1 MSRSVGGPIAT
12 KQPMQFNRIVRGV
25 ASLAAIAALACFT
38 VLPAAAQTGSVRGLV
53 LDGASRRPLA
63 DAQVHI
69 VGTGIGLPTNSAG
82 RFVLLGV
89 PTGAQVVRVSLIGYG
104 ELDTDV
110 TVAAD
115 EAVSLEIEMTA
126 TAISLDEI
134 VVTGVGAETARRA
147 LGTTV
152 EVLTAEDFELAPVQS
167 IDQVLQGRVAGATVS
182 ATSAQP
188 GTGSLISFRGV
199 SSVFGAQT
207 PVIYIDGVRVD
218 NDQATSAGTGGEQ
231 SSALSDLLT
240 TDIERIEI
248 TKGGAASTLFGSDAA
263 TGVIQIFTRKGSPG
277 APRITARMEQGL
289 ELPELKYIFDTRV
302 IFTPLVDSGYVSPT
316 FMEDLYFKRGTSQN
330 YYLGM
335 TGGAGDVTYSV
346 SGRMEDRTGTQ
357 PKDGSTNYNL
367 RGGLQASVTDD
378 FTIEF
383 SGSYV
388 RHNFQRLYNGAAIAD
403 PLTTFEVGDALAF
416 SGASTLAEALDIFLL
431 PEIGESVNR
440 FILAGGA
447 RWNIRDD
454 LTVRLTVGADN
465 RSNQQRVFQPIGFT
479 PGEPTGQL
487 NRRDRSFTSVSLD
500 AGATHSWQNAG
511 GSIGSSL
518 TVGVQGF
525 REEESIINANG
536 RGFSLPGTTD
546 FDAAAVITAFEGNV
560 EVFNG
565 GLYVDEQLS
574 LRDKVYLGAGFRIDA
589 GSSFGDEIDTELY
602 PKATAAYVL
611 TDDMSIPFV
620 DELKVRTAF
629 GQTGKF
635 PGAFLKDRTFS
646 ATPFRGESAPRFS
659 NPGNAQLRPEKTST
673 IEAGLD
679 AALWHNRAGLD
690 VTVYD
695 ARTTDALFQVPR
707 QPVTGQGTQQE
718 NVGEIWNLGVEVAL
732 NVQVLNARRL
742 AWSVGGHF
750 QLNHNR
756 VTDLGGVPAFPVGGL
771 RPQQWVTGCWRV
783 KVEGDL
789 DTCVGGPVGAWLV
802 SMPVDTNGDSL
813 PDASVNQFSGK
824 GAVPTRSGGLNSTI
838 SVGNNLTITALADW
852 AGGHQV
858 FDWGSVWATFNG
870 ILRRQKIRCGI
881 YWINPVTDDRRPEE
895 RDEPCAYAFP
905 LQYNPDGTVRG
916 EYSESAAR
924 NAFLY
929 DGDYFK
935 LREVSVRYVLPEGFA
950 SRLGADR
957 ATVYL
962 SGRNLWI
969 WSRNQ
974 LMDGE
979 LNGVSFGGGLQLG
992 SESSV
997 TLPPNRMYR
1006 LGVEV
1011 VF

>member
-1 MSRSVGGPIAT
+1 
-12 KQPMQFNRIVRGV
+12 MQFNRIVSGV
-25 ASLAAIAALACFT
+25 ASLVAVVALVGFTAI
-38 VLPAAAQTGSVRGLV
+38 PAAAQTGSVQGLV
-53 LDGASRRPLA
+53 LDGASSRPLA

-69 VGTGIGLPTNSAG
+69 VGTGIGMPTNSAG
-82 RFVLLGV
+82 RFVLVGV
-89 PTGAQVVRVSLIGYG
+89 PVGEQVVRVSLIGYG
-104 ELDTDV
+104 DVDRTV
-110 TVAAD
+110 TVTAD
-115 EAVSLEIEMTA
+115 DAVSLEIEMTV
-126 TAISLDEI
+126 TAISLNEI
-134 VVTGVGAETARRA
+134 VVTGVGAETERRA

-167 IDQVLQGRVAGATVS
+167 IDQVLQGRVSGATVS

-188 GTGSLISFRGV
+188 GTGSLINFRGV

-218 NDQATSAGTGGEQ
+218 NDQSTAAGTGGEQ

-263 TGVIQIFTRKGSPG
+263 TGVIQVFTKKGSPG
-277 APRITARMEQGL
+277 APRVTARMEQGL
-289 ELPELKYIFDTRV
+289 EYPELKYIFDTRV
-302 IFTPLVDSGYVSPT
+302 IFPDRVESGEVAGT

-330 YYLGM
+330 YYLGV
-335 TGGAGDVTYSV
+335 TGGTSDVTYNV
-346 SGRMEDRTGTQ
+346 SGRLEDKTGTQ
-357 PKDGSTNYNL
+357 PKDGSTNYSL
-367 RGGLQASVTDD
+367 RGGLQASITDD

-403 PLTTFEVGDALAF
+403 PLTTFEVGDALFF
-416 SGASTLAEALDIFLL
+416 SGASTLLEALDIFLL
-431 PEIGESVNR
+431 PEIDESVNR
-440 FILAGGA
+440 FILSGGA

-454 LTVRLTVGADN
+454 LTARLTVGADN

-500 AGATHSWQNAG
+500 AGATYSWQNAAR
-511 GSIGSSL
+511 SIGSSL

-525 REEESIINANG
+525 REEESIINGNG
-536 RGFSLPGTTD
+536 RGFALPGTTD

-574 LRDKVYLGAGFRIDA
+574 LWDKLYLGGGFRIDA

-602 PKATAAYVL
+602 PKATGSYVL
-611 TDDMSIPFV
+611 SDDVSLPFV
-620 DELKVRTAF
+620 DELKLRTAF

-673 IEAGLD
+673 IEAGFD
-679 AALWHNRAGLD
+679 AAMFSNRVGLD
-690 VTVYD
+690 FTFYD

-718 NVGEIWNLGVEVAL
+718 NVGEIWNWGVEMAL
-732 NVQVLNARRL
+732 NVQVLNTRSL
-742 AWSVGGHF
+742 AWSIGGNF
-750 QLNHNR
+750 QFNHNE
-756 VTDLGGVPAFPVGGL
+756 VTDMGGVPDFSVDGSQK
-771 RPQQWVTGCWRV
+771 RVTGCWM
-783 KVEGDL
+783 VEEEGNL
-789 DTCVGGPVGAWLV
+789 DTCIGGPVGAWWV
-802 SMPVDTNGDSL
+802 TTPVDTNGDGL
-813 PDASVNQFSGK
+813 PDGTERRFSGE
-824 GAVPTRSGGLNSTI
+824 GPVPTKSGGLNTTI
-838 SVGNNLTITALADW
+838 SVGNSLTVSALADW

-870 ILRRQKIRCGI
+870 ILRRERVRCGLED
-881 YWINPVTDDRRPEE
+881 NAAEGCD
-895 RDEPCAYAFP
+895 YAFP
-905 LQYNPDGTVRG
+905 VQYNLDGTPRG
-916 EYSESAAR
+916 PYSQSAAR
-924 NAFLY
+924 SAFLY

-935 LREVSVRYVLPEGFA
+935 LREVSLRYILPESVATTVNA
-950 SRLGADR
+950 SR
-957 ATVYL
+957 ATLYL

-974 LMDGE
+974 LIDGE
-979 LNGVSFGGGLQLG
+979 LNGRSGGGLVLG

-997 TLPPNRMYR
+997 TLSPNRMYR
-1006 LGVEV
+1006 FGVEV
-1011 VF
+1011 AF

>member
-1 MSRSVGGPIAT
+1 
-12 KQPMQFNRIVRGV
+12 MQFNRIVSGV
-25 ASLAAIAALACFT
+25 ASLVALVALVGST
-38 VLPAAAQTGSVRGLV
+38 AVPAAAQTGSVQGLV
-53 LDGASRRPLA
+53 MDGVSMRPLA
-63 DAQVHI
+63 EAQVNV
-69 VGTGIGLPTNSAG
+69 VGTGTGVLSNSSG

-89 PTGAQVVRVSLIGYG
+89 PTGEQVVRVSLIGYA
-104 ELDTDV
+104 EVERTI

-115 EAVSLEIEMTA
+115 QTVSLEIEMA
-126 TAISLDEI
+126 VTAISLDEI
-134 VVTGVGAETARRA
+134 VVTGVGAETTRRA

-152 EVLTAEDFELAPVQS
+152 EVLTREDFELAPVQS
-167 IDQVLQGRVAGATVS
+167 IDQVLQGRVSGATVS

-188 GTGSLISFRGV
+188 GTGSLINFRGV

-248 TKGGAASTLFGSDAA
+248 TKGGAASTLFGADAA

-277 APRITARMEQGL
+277 APRVTVRMEQGL

-302 IFTPLVDSGYVSPT
+302 IFPDRVESGEVDGT

-330 YYLGM
+330 YYMGAS
-335 TGGAGDVTYSV
+335 GGSADVTYSV
-346 SGRMEDRTGTQ
+346 SGRLEDKTGTQ
-357 PKDGSTNYNL
+357 PKDGSTNYSL
-367 RGGLQASVTDD
+367 RGGLQASVTED
-378 FTIEF
+378 FTLEF

-403 PLTTFEVGDALAF
+403 PLTTFEVGDALFF
-416 SGASTLAEALDIFLL
+416 SGASTLQEALDIFLL
-431 PEIGESVNR
+431 PEIDESVNR
-440 FILAGGA
+440 FILSGGA
-447 RWNIRDD
+447 RWNISDN
-454 LTVRLTVGADN
+454 LSTKLTVGADN

-500 AGATHSWQNAG
+500 AGATYSWRNAG
-511 GSIGSSL
+511 GSVGSSL

-525 REEESIINANG
+525 REEESIINGNG
-536 RGFSLPGTTD
+536 RSFALPGTTD

-574 LRDKVYLGAGFRIDA
+574 LWDKLYLGGGFRIDA

-602 PKATAAYVL
+602 PKATGAYVVS
-611 TDDMSIPFV
+611 DDVSIPFV
-620 DELKVRTAF
+620 NELKLRAAL

-646 ATPFRGESAPRFS
+646 ATPFRGESAPRFA
-659 NPGNAQLRPEKTST
+659 NPGNAHLRPEKTST
-673 IEAGLD
+673 IEAGFD
-679 AALWHNRAGLD
+679 AAMFSNRVGLD

-718 NVGEIWNLGVEVAL
+718 NVGEIWNWGVEVAM
-732 NVQVLNARRL
+732 NVQLLNTRSL
-742 AWSVGGHF
+742 AWSIGGHF
-750 QLNHNR
+750 QFNHNE
-756 VTDLGGVPAFPVGGL
+756 VTDMGGVPEFSIDGAQK
-771 RPQQWVTGCWRV
+771 RVTGCWKV
-783 KVEGDL
+783 KEEGNL
-789 DTCVGGPVGAWLV
+789 DTCIGGPVGAWWV
-802 SMPVDTNGDSL
+802 TMPVDTNGDGL
-813 PDASVNQFSGK
+813 LDGTQRQFTGQ
-824 GAVPTRSGGLNSTI
+824 GPVPNKSGGLNTTV
-838 SVGNNLTITALADW
+838 SVGNNLTISALADW

-870 ILRRQKIRCGI
+870 IFRRERVRCGM
-881 YWINPVTDDRRPEE
+881 EE
-895 RDEPCAYAFP
+895 NAAEGCEYAFP
-905 LQYNPDGTVRG
+905 VQYNLDGTVRG
-916 EYSESAAR
+916 KYSQSAAR
-924 NAFLY
+924 SAFLY

-935 LREVSVRYVLPEGFA
+935 LREVSVRYILPESFATRLSA
-950 SRLGADR
+950 SR
-957 ATVYL
+957 ATLYL
-962 SGRNLWI
+962 SGRNLWV
-969 WSRNQ
+969 WSRNH
-974 LMDGE
+974 LIDGE
-979 LNGVSFGGGLQLG
+979 LNGLSGGGLVLG

-1011 VF
+1011 AF

>member
-1 MSRSVGGPIAT
+1 
-12 KQPMQFNRIVRGV
+12 MQFKQIVSGV
-25 ASLAAIAALACFT
+25 ASLVALVALVGFTAAP
-38 VLPAAAQTGSVRGLV
+38 VAAQTGSVQGLV

-82 RFVLLGV
+82 RFVLLSV
-89 PTGAQVVRVSLIGYG
+89 PVGEQVVRVSLIGYG
-104 ELDTDV
+104 EVDTDV

-115 EAVSLEIEMTA
+115 GAVSLEIEMTA

-134 VVTGVGAETARRA
+134 VVTGVGAETKRRA

-167 IDQVLQGRVAGATVS
+167 IDQVLQGRVSGATVS

-188 GTGSLISFRGV
+188 GTGSLINFRGV

-218 NDQATSAGTGGEQ
+218 NDQSTSAGTGGEQ

-240 TDIERIEI
+240 TDIERIEV

-277 APRITARMEQGL
+277 APRVTARMEQGL
-289 ELPELKYIFDTRV
+289 EYPELKYIFDTRV
-302 IFTPLVDSGYVSPT
+302 IFPERVESGEVSGT

-330 YYLGM
+330 YYLGV
-335 TGGAGDVTYSV
+335 TGGSSEVTYSV
-346 SGRMEDRTGTQ
+346 SGRLEDKSGTQ

-367 RGGLQASVTDD
+367 RGGLQASITDD
-378 FTIEF
+378 FTVEF

-388 RHNFQRLYNGAAIAD
+388 RHNYQRLYNGAAIAD
-403 PLTTFEVGDALAF
+403 PLTTFEVGDALFF
-416 SGASTLAEALDIFLL
+416 SGASTLLEALDIFLL
-431 PEIGESVNR
+431 PEIDESVNR
-440 FILAGGA
+440 FILSGAA
-447 RWNIRDD
+447 RWNISDN
-454 LTVRLTVGADN
+454 LSTRLTVGADN

-500 AGATHSWQNAG
+500 AGATHSWQNG
-511 GSIGSSL
+511 EGSIGSSL

-525 REEESIINANG
+525 REEESIINGNG
-536 RGFSLPGTTD
+536 RGFALPGTTD

-565 GLYVDEQLS
+565 GLYVDEQVS
-574 LRDKVYLGAGFRIDA
+574 LWNKLYLGGGFRIDA
-589 GSSFGDEIDTELY
+589 GSSFGDEIETELY
-602 PKATAAYVL
+602 PKATGAYVL
-611 TDDMSIPFV
+611 SDDVSLPFV
-620 DELKVRTAF
+620 NELKLRTAF

-673 IEAGLD
+673 IEAGFD
-679 AALWHNRAGLD
+679 AAMFSNRVGLD
-690 VTVYD
+690 VTYYD

-718 NVGEIWNLGVEVAL
+718 NVGEIWNWGVEASL
-732 NVQVLNARRL
+732 NVQVLNTRSL
-742 AWSVGGHF
+742 AWSIGGNF
-750 QLNHNR
+750 QFNHNE
-756 VTDLGGVPAFPVGGL
+756 VTDMGGVPDFSVDGSQK
-771 RPQQWVTGCWRV
+771 RVTGCW
-783 KVEGDL
+783 KVMEEGNL
-789 DTCVGGPVGAWLV
+789 DTCIGGPVGAWWV
-802 SMPVDTNGDSL
+802 TQPVDTNGDGL
-813 PDASVNQFSGK
+813 PDGTELQFTGK
-824 GAVPTRSGGLNSTI
+824 APVPNKSGGLNTTI
-838 SVGNNLTITALADW
+838 SVGNSLTVSALADW

-870 ILRRQKIRCGI
+870 ILRRERVRCGL
-881 YWINPVTDDRRPEE
+881 EE
-895 RDEPCAYAFP
+895 NAADGCEYAFP
-905 LQYNPDGTVRG
+905 VQYNLDGTPRG
-916 EYSESAAR
+916 PYSQSAAR
-924 NAFLY
+924 SAFLY

-935 LREVSVRYVLPEGFA
+935 LREVSVRYILPESIATTVNA
-950 SRLGADR
+950 SR
-957 ATVYL
+957 ATLYL

-969 WSRNQ
+969 WSRNH
-974 LMDGE
+974 LVDGE
-979 LNGVSFGGGLQLG
+979 LNGLSGGGLVLG
-992 SESSV
+992 GESSV
-997 TLPPNRMYR
+997 TLSPNRMYR
-1006 LGVEV
+1006 FGVEV
-1011 VF
+1011 AF

>member
-1 MSRSVGGPIAT
+1 MR
-12 KQPMQFNRIVRGV
+12 FNRVVNGV
-25 ASLAAIAALACFT
+25 AWLVAMVALACFT
-38 VLPAAAQTGSVRGLV
+38 AIPAAAQTGTVQGLV
-53 LDGASRRPLA
+53 LDGASRRPLD
-63 DAQVHI
+63 DAQVRV
-69 VGTGIGLPTNSAG
+69 VGTGIGLPSNSAG
-82 RFVLLGV
+82 RFLLLGV
-89 PTGAQVVRVSLIGYG
+89 PTGEQVVRVNLIGYG
-104 ELDTDV
+104 EVDRTV
-110 TVAAD
+110 TVAED
-115 EAVSLEIEMTA
+115 QTVSLEIEMTA

-134 VVTGVGAETARRA
+134 VVTGVGTETKRRA

-152 EVLTAEDFELAPVQS
+152 EVLTREDFELAPVQS

-188 GTGSLISFRGV
+188 GTGSLINFRGV

-240 TDIERIEI
+240 TDIERIEV
-248 TKGGAASTLFGSDAA
+248 TRGGAASTLFGSDAA

-277 APRITARMEQGL
+277 APRVTARMEQGL
-289 ELPELKYIFDTRV
+289 EYPERKYIFDTRV
-302 IFTPLVDSGYVSPT
+302 VFTPLVDSGYVSPT
-316 FMEDLYFKRGTSQN
+316 FMEDNYFKRGTSQN
-330 YYLGM
+330 YYLGVS
-335 TGGAGDVTYSV
+335 GGTADVTYNV
-346 SGRMEDRTGTQ
+346 SGRLEDRTGTQ
-357 PKDGSTNYNL
+357 PKDGSTNYSL
-367 RGGLQASVTDD
+367 RGGLQASITED

-388 RHNFQRLYNGAAIAD
+388 RHNFQRLFNGAAIPD
-403 PLTTFEVGDALAF
+403 PLTTFEVGDALSF
-416 SGASTLAEALDIFLL
+416 SGAPTLQEALDIFLL
-431 PEIGESVNR
+431 PEIDESVNR
-440 FILAGGA
+440 FILSGAA

-454 LTVRLTVGADN
+454 LTARLTVGTDN

-500 AGATHSWQNAG
+500 AGATYSWQNAG
-511 GSIGSSL
+511 GTVGSSL

-525 REEESIINANG
+525 REEVSIINGNG
-536 RGFSLPGTTD
+536 RGFALPGTTD

-574 LRDKVYLGAGFRIDA
+574 LGDKLYLGGGFRIDA
-589 GSSFGDEIDTELY
+589 GSSFGDEIDTKLY
-602 PKATAAYVL
+602 PKATGSYVL
-611 TDDMSIPFV
+611 TDDVSIPFV
-620 DELKVRTAF
+620 DELKLRTAY

-646 ATPFRGESAPRFS
+646 ATPFRGESAPRFA

-673 IEAGLD
+673 IEAGFD
-679 AALWHNRAGLD
+679 AAMWSNRVGLD

-732 NVQVLNARRL
+732 NVQVLNTRRL
-742 AWSVGGHF
+742 AWSVGGNF
-750 QLNHNR
+750 QLNHNE
-756 VTDLGGVPAFPVGGL
+756 VTDMGGVPDFQVDAA
-771 RPQQWVTGCWRV
+771 QNQKWVTGCW
-783 KVEGDL
+783 KVEEEGDL
-789 DTCVGGPVGAWLV
+789 DTCIGGPVGAWRV
-802 SMPVDTNGDSL
+802 TMPVDTNDDGL
-813 PDASVNQFSGK
+813 PDGSVTQFSGK
-824 GAVPTRSGGLNSTI
+824 GPVPTRSGGLNTTF
-838 SVGNNLTITALADW
+838 SVGNDLTISALADW

-858 FDWGSVWATFNG
+858 FDWGSVWAHFNN

-881 YWINPVTDDRRPEE
+881 YWTNPVTDDRPPDE
-895 RDEPCAYAFP
+895 RDQPCAYAFP
-905 LQYNPDGTVRG
+905 LQYNLDGTVRG
-916 EYSESAAR
+916 LYSQSAAR
-924 NAFLY
+924 SAFLY

-935 LREVSVRYVLPEGFA
+935 LREVSVRYILPESFA
-950 SRLGADR
+950 TRVGAGR
-957 ATVYL
+957 ATLYV

-969 WSRNQ
+969 WSLNR
-974 LMDGE
+974 LIDGE
-979 LNGVSFGGGLQLG
+979 LNGVSFGGGLHLG